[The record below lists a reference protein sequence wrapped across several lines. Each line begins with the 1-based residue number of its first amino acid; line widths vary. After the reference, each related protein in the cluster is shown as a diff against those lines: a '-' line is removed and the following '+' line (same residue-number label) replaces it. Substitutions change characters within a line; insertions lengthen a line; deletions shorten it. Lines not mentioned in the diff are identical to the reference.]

1 MKIKTSIFLNIISVC
16 FCIFSITFGVYALTQ
31 AQISVAGSLGY
42 EKHMS
47 QGVMFVKDDSYK
59 SSGYGTIEYQ
69 IDENGSWVNLI
80 QDGELLSSISDVY
93 KIQFKIT
100 AVVGKRGDRAAHY
113 MFTYNKT
120 EYYGHAK
127 WPMNS
132 ETGSYENMVISD
144 IFEISGAAVFTI
156 GCYNA
161 S

>member
-69 IDENGSWVNLI
+69 IDENGVWINLI
-80 QDGELLSSISDVY
+80 QDGELLASISDVT

-100 AVVGKRGDRAAHY
+100 GVSMRRFVSHY
-113 MFTYNKT
+113 MFTYKET
-120 EYYGHAK
+120 EYYGLGN
-127 WPMNS
+127 WPTNE
-132 ETGSYENMVISD
+132 ETGSYETIVTSD
-144 IFEISGAAVFTI
+144 IFDISGVAVFTI
-156 GCYNA
+156 GCHIA